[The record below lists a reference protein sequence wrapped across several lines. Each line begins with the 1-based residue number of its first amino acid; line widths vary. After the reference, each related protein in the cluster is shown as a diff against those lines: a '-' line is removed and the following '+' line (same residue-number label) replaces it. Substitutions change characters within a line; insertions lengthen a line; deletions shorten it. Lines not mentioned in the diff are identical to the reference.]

1 MALPSS
7 GQISLGDVR
16 DEFLGSN
23 PVSIDD
29 YINFRTNGRRVG
41 TDTSLAL
48 SDYYDGNNS
57 ALLETT
63 MTVGESDF
71 NGDQRY
77 LTTITVTNQV
87 GTGTTQITTSYQTI
101 TTATYSFPTTTLRG
115 FDDDTDYLY
124 YVQKN
129 GTTVPNTTYTQSTDT
144 FGSMTNTTFSS
155 VTIKGLYWSE
165 QFEYLYLIHS
175 GTSNPSF
182 DSLTVNGS
190 AYVKGALGYT
200 TFQTNRNEAS
210 YYRVHR
216 WVAEYD
222 PFPSTNSTCTIYITP

>member
-1 MALPSS
+1 MALQSS
-7 GQISLGDVR
+7 GQISLSDVR

-29 YINFRTNGRRVG
+29 YINFRTDGRRVG

-71 NGDQRY
+71 NGEKRY
-77 LTTITVTNQV
+77 VTTITVSVQTP
-87 GTGTTQITTSYQTI
+87 TPTSYQTP
-101 TTATYSFPTTTLRG
+101 TTVTYEFPTTVLRG
-115 FDDDTDYLY
+115 FDGPQGNDTDYLY
-124 YVQKN
+124 YVRN
-129 GTTVPNTTYTQSTDT
+129 GTAVPSTIYSQSTDV

-165 QFEYLYLIHS
+165 QFEKLYLIHS

-200 TFQTNRNEAS
+200 TFLTNRNES
-210 YYRVHR
+210 SDYRVHR